1 MGHEERFPQ
10 TRVSAGYGF
19 RKETII
25 GMCRNERDAPLAA
38 VCRDAMMLR
47 DSTRNSFRVGHI

>member
-25 GMCRNERDAPLAA
+25 GMCRNERDAPKPA
-38 VCRDAMMLR
+38 VRLSWGERGTDP
-47 DSTRNSFRVGHI
+47 